1 MFKFGLVIAFSAVLA
16 ACSGGNG
23 TKNGEALLTYGNE
36 APTLTQNP
44 KQLDLLIFGGTA
56 GVGLETV
63 KLALARGHKVTSV
76 SRRPERMTLEHDNL
90 NNVKGDFVK
99 SESYASFIE
108 DKDAII
114 SAIGVDASSEKITIY
129 SEGMKNVLK
138 AIGSNSS
145 TQVVT
150 ITGIGAGDSKGHGGF
165 FYDRI
170 VNPFLL
176 KEDYAD
182 KTRQEAILRSSQSRW
197 TIVRPGFL
205 TDEISE
211 TRYRVL
217 LDMDGV
223 QSGDISRADVSHF
236 LLAVVEQGAYI
247 NETVFLS
254 N

>member
-1 MFKFGLVIAFSAVLA
+1 MLKIGLVLVFSISLV

-23 TKNGEALLTYGNE
+23 TKNGEPLLAFGNE
-36 APTLTQNP
+36 APTLEQDP
-44 KQLDLLIFGGTA
+44 EQLDLVIFGGTA
-56 GVGLETV
+56 GVGLQTV
-63 KLALARGHKVTSV
+63 KLALARGHKVTSI
-76 SRRPERMTLEHDNL
+76 SRRPERMTLKHDNL
-90 NNVKGDFVK
+90 SNVKGDFIK
-99 SESYASFIE
+99 SDSYSAVIE
-108 DKDAII
+108 GKDAII

-129 SEGMKNVLK
+129 SEGMKSVLK
-138 AIGSNSS
+138 AIGSTSS

-170 VNPFLL
+170 LNPFMLE
-176 KEDYAD
+176 EDYAD

-205 TDEISE
+205 TDDASE

-217 LDMDGV
+217 LDMEGV

-236 LLAVVEQGAYI
+236 LLAVVEQGAYV
-247 NETVFLS
+247 NDTVFLS

>member
-1 MFKFGLVIAFSAVLA
+1 MLKIGLVLVFSISLA

-23 TKNGEALLTYGNE
+23 TKNGEPLLAFGNE
-36 APTLTQNP
+36 APTLEQDP
-44 KQLDLLIFGGTA
+44 EQLDLVIFGGTA
-56 GVGLETV
+56 GVGLQTV
-63 KLALARGHKVTSV
+63 KLALARGHKVTSI
-76 SRRPERMTLEHDNL
+76 SRRPERMTLKHDNL
-90 NNVKGDFVK
+90 SNVKGDFIK
-99 SESYASFIE
+99 SDSYSAVIE
-108 DKDAII
+108 GKDAII

-129 SEGMKNVLK
+129 SEGMKSVLK
-138 AIGSNSS
+138 AIGSTSS

-170 VNPFLL
+170 LNPFMLE
-176 KEDYAD
+176 EDYAD

-205 TDEISE
+205 TDDASE

-217 LDMDGV
+217 LDMEWG

-236 LLAVVEQGAYI
+236 LLAVVEQGAYV
-247 NETVFLS
+247 NDTVFLS